1 MARET
6 IFLDIDTQWDFVMA
20 EGAAPVPGAFAL
32 VPNWERLTR
41 TARASDIQ
49 VIATAQSLP
58 AGDSRFGEATPWCVA
73 GTPGSVQV
81 PATRPKAGVVL
92 ANRAATAAEL
102 EKLTRESRE
111 IVVETTGPDLLT
123 HPSME
128 ALLKGTKQVYL
139 FGLFADEA
147 VLKAARELRR
157 MGLAV
162 VLVTN
167 ATCTRSQEP
176 NALEAAIAD
185 IVALGAERKTTMEVM
200 TRYAAVKRH

>member
-1 MARET
+1 MRE
-6 IFLDIDTQWDFVMA
+6 A
-20 EGAAPVPGAFAL
+20 
-32 VPNWERLTR
+32 
-41 TARASDIQ
+41 
-49 VIATAQSLP
+49 
-58 AGDSRFGEATPWCVA
+58 
-73 GTPGSVQV
+73 TPGSVS
-81 PATRPKAGVVL
+81 TR
-92 ANRAATAAEL
+92 ATAPA
-102 EKLTRESRE
+102 KACAVSATSRCSSCCASSPSQP